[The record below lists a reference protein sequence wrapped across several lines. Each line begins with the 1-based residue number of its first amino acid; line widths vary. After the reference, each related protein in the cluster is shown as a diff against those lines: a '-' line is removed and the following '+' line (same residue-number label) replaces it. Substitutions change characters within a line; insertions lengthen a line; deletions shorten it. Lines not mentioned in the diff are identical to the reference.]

1 MCITISYTSRVW
13 QPYLE
18 GGYGPTC
25 WRACMCCVDVQLDG
39 RRVRPTRA
47 CMHACMSIRAM
58 LRRTTPFFFL
68 CMCIVVGYILGLG
81 PSTDSIILLGE
92 RRVAS
97 LAPLRLTPMHAC
109 IPVVDSRHDR
119 HGDMPFCF
127 YINGGTNHSCIMHAA
142 SIPDCS
148 AGTRSLYEYERRY
161 DVRVPHMHG
170 S

>member
-1 MCITISYTSRVW
+1 MATLRLWANVRVAVH
-13 QPYLE
+13 
-18 GGYGPTC
+18 
-25 WRACMCCVDVQLDG
+25 ACVVLAYNWTAARTRVVLMNSCD
-39 RRVRPTRA
+39 RRVRA

-68 CMCIVVGYILGLG
+68 CMCSRIDTRTWTVGFG

-97 LAPLRLTPMHAC
+97 LAPLRLLCMH
-109 IPVVDSRHDR
+109 SRRRHDR

-148 AGTRSLYEYERRY
+148 AGPELGHCTSTNEGTTTYECLIC
-161 DVRVPHMHG
+161 MHG

>member
-1 MCITISYTSRVW
+1 MKDGQRPLLCITISYTSRVW

-68 CMCIVVGYILGLG
+68 CMCSRIYTRTLTVG

-97 LAPLRLTPMHAC
+97 LAGSSQASSHACMHAF
-109 IPVVDSRHDR
+109 PSS
-119 HGDMPFCF
+119 
-127 YINGGTNHSCIMHAA
+127 TQS
-142 SIPDCS
+142 
-148 AGTRSLYEYERRY
+148 TRRY
-161 DVRVPHMHG
+161 AILLLY
-170 S
+170 

>member
-1 MCITISYTSRVW
+1 MGQR
-13 QPYLE
+13 
-18 GGYGPTC
+18 TC
-25 WRACMCCVDVQLDG
+25 CRACMCCVGVQLDG
-39 RRVRPTRA
+39 RAHESRPHEFVRPTRA
-47 CMHACMSIRAM
+47 CVHACMSIRAM

-68 CMCIVVGYILGLG
+68 CMCSRIDTRTWTVGFG

-97 LAPLRLTPMHAC
+97 LAPLRLLCMH
-109 IPVVDSRHDR
+109 SRRRHDR

-148 AGTRSLYEYERRY
+148 AGPELGHCTSTNGGTTTYECLIC
-161 DVRVPHMHG
+161 MHG